1 MRLDLTATEDT
12 LGHQDPLERR
22 VYPERQARRDPRETR
37 VRLELQER
45 VAPLGSEA
53 SEGAGAALEPWALL
67 D

>member
-1 MRLDLTATEDT
+1 MRLGLTATEDT

-22 VYPERQARRDPRETR
+22 VYPEQQARRDPRETR

-45 VAPLGSEA
+45 VALLGFEA
-53 SEGAGAALEPWALL
+53 SEGAGEAPEPWALL